1 MTREEIRGKIFD
13 IAVVQ
18 LELSTEEAEAL
29 RYDQPLEDV
38 GRYGMDDLDLV
49 EILNDIEE
57 TFHVIIK
64 DSELPPPCS
73 IEDLANAVERAMN
86 KP

>member
-38 GRYGMDDLDLV
+38 GRYGMEESEFTNILC
-49 EILNDIEE
+49 EIKEVLGVSLNED
-57 TFHVIIK
+57 
-64 DSELPPPCS
+64 ELPPPCS